1 MKDFSKLRIAL
12 NLSGGV
18 ESLINTNTD
27 KNLEEGVKRSTKKLL
42 EINPEITKEEIISY
56 LILSAQSSYLTM
68 ISSNS
73 LELTISSYIDLIK
86 LCAKDDEDE
95 DELSSEEEC
104 VLKCMLKNKLTTD
117 LLHKSFNISLKAAT
131 EVWNGIKGME
141 S

>member
-27 KNLEEGVKRSTKKLL
+27 KSLEEGVKKSTKKLL

-56 LILSAQSSYLTM
+56 LILSAQNSYLTM

-104 VLKCMLKNKLTTD
+104 VLTCMLKNKLTTD
-117 LLHKSFNISLKAAT
+117 LLHKSFRISLKAAT